1 MAKTQRAQAAAERS
15 RGPWRT
21 LAVLVPT
28 IAVLAVAAAPSLIPS
43 DMLSEMIRKDLEA
56 SLSRKVSVA
65 DCSVGWLSG
74 VKVGQLR
81 VASASGDLDAPAI
94 AIRGL
99 HLNYEPWELVAAAR
113 AERPHLGRAVIEW
126 LGVRVVRQADGRLD
140 ILESSGPPPDF
151 QSVDI
156 RNGMIHL
163 VDLQADTRRYV
174 SQVRL
179 TLGRLARSEKAY
191 VTGGGLL
198 HFPADGEAE
207 PSPESASPTAAGP
220 LPGVAAGEAG
230 LTPVGVLSISGFLDH
245 FDLNN
250 FAGIVGGCDI
260 EWKSVNLG
268 YLFPRGSALPGG
280 LRIDAPTS
288 GEVNLTIDQADRIG
302 IRGRVS
308 ASQVQLGVARRS
320 AALVDMSLL
329 TVGFAGT
336 YNKTTGD
343 IRISPIQISGAGSS
357 VHVDGDLVRK
367 ADGRLE
373 GELSV
378 RGMISWAPLKEDV
391 PPLGGAL
398 SGLAAATGT
407 AAVNHMNVTFAGDTA
422 RVLADDISLDRTEL
436 EWKPLLSKPAGR
448 RARLA
453 LDASADLR
461 TGRVSLASASL
472 RIGQAGPDG
481 HDEIVVTA
489 TTPTPGGDAAAP
501 GAVAEDEGAAGGE
514 AIRIEV
520 SIPDAELLPRH
531 VPATEELIR
540 RFNVSGSLSVE
551 ALLRREADDVA
562 LAVTVDA
569 GALAFETGPGATKAS
584 GVPLRVRA
592 EGVLKGETG
601 QPECRGVEAV
611 LADSRLIYKGRAYRA
626 AAAGGQ
632 PPHVAFG
639 GRLDVTGIQQWL
651 RLVRPYVSRT
661 RSPALVGNLRCELDG
676 RVGADQWQLDL
687 EADAS
692 RASVELIA
700 PDGSFGEAV
709 PPLLAKPLGDEASLR
724 LKAAYDVRSDTL
736 TIPTAEIRFADS
748 VLRLEGS
755 LAGATG
761 LAEPAA
767 RAPTLPARVSL
778 EVVSEDVRAMLTCLP
793 WLQSQL
799 KAQRAEGGLSARV
812 SATLD
817 ERVSVEARVD
827 LTDTGYTAQDGELTK
842 ARGMRQTFALRASR
856 PTKVAGNLR
865 RWTIDQTS
873 LELGPA
879 RATLA
884 GTVELDA
891 DVMRGMADWTALRHV
906 MRSVDLAGNATL
918 VEDQSL
924 RAFSRSWN
932 RLCAEYNLSGR
943 ATADLR
949 LRGSRGI
956 GELRLTVDATE
967 ATFQYGMRGL
977 AGAGEAQGPFVVGEA
992 TLKPV
997 GTRAMADVWVR
1008 RAPLAGEFEIEK
1020 ATLDIADTHVTCKG
1034 TLYCRDRL
1042 PLRPGDIL
1050 GCVLDLEGRSEQ
1062 LARLA
1067 HLVPLRGLRQLDPQ
1081 GGVAFSMSV
1090 AADPYSL
1097 ELTSGD
1103 FTFEKA
1109 RVTYRGE
1116 PVAVNGRLVLGRP
1129 RLLADALAVSVAG
1142 TSLTVA
1148 ADIAEPFD
1156 APKGRL
1162 SVTGERLD
1170 LDRLMAMFGIEAPDA
1185 AHPVIG
1191 IPSDWPA
1198 LASFLSRMDVDGE
1211 LAFGEFKWTDDKKLR
1226 YDWNAFVADF
1236 TLDGGWFDVR
1246 PFKAVMFGGVVIGHI
1261 ATDFREA
1268 NPELLVEYS
1277 TRNLQAGPGLNA
1289 MVKLQFPDMTVN
1301 GSSDSVYQARQRLF
1315 ATAEQFN
1322 WPVGMTEFEARDGTM
1337 VGPAAPEWLAN
1348 LFPGMKLSRY
1358 DFRRMR
1364 SVSHLMAD
1372 GSSESEMLFDG
1383 SPYAV
1388 YITGRT
1394 GSDGTARY
1402 SLGVD
1407 LMNSLESGETARKLE
1422 QGRIPLLTYSGRIA
1436 SSTWADRDVSYKLA
1450 HEVAYDVFLKR
1461 NILFRLLRALGDKRR
1476 PDFEPYK
1483 GMFDTNVPEPP
1494 ESDGDRPPDAG
1505 EKRP

>member
-1 MAKTQRAQAAAERS
+1 MAKTQRAEAAERS
-15 RGPWRT
+15 RSPWRT
-21 LAVLVPT
+21 LAVLAPA
-28 IAVLAVAAAPSLIPS
+28 IAVLAAAAAPSLIPS
-43 DMLSEMIRKDLEA
+43 GTLSEMIRKDLET
-56 SLSRKVSVA
+56 SLGRKVSVA
-65 DCSVGWLSG
+65 DCGVGWLSG

-81 VASASGDLDAPAI
+81 VASASGDLDEPAI

-99 HLNYEPWELVAAAR
+99 HLHYEPWELITAAR
-113 AERPHLGRAVIEW
+113 AEHPYLGHAVIEW
-126 LGVRVVRQADGRLD
+126 LDVRVVRQKDGRLD

-151 QSVDI
+151 QSLDI

-198 HFPADGEAE
+198 HFPAEGEAE
-207 PSPESASPTAAGP
+207 PSPDSAAATAAGP
-220 LPGVAAGEAG
+220 LPGKAAGETG

-250 FAGIVGGCDI
+250 FAGIVGGCDV

-308 ASQVQLGVARRS
+308 ASQVQLGLGRRA
-320 AALVDMSLL
+320 AALVDMNLL
-329 TVGFAGT
+329 TVGFAGA

-343 IRISPIQISGAGSS
+343 IRINPITVSGAGSS
-357 VHVDGDLVRK
+357 VRVDGDLVRK

-378 RGMISWAPLKEDV
+378 RGMISWAPLKENV

-398 SGLAAATGT
+398 NRLAAATGT
-407 AAVNHMNVTFAGDTA
+407 TAVNHMTITFAGDTV
-422 RVLADDISLDRTEL
+422 RVRADDISLDQTEL

-453 LDASADLR
+453 VDATADLR
-461 TGRVSLASASL
+461 GGRVSLTSASL
-472 RIGQAGPDG
+472 RVGQAGPDG
-481 HDEIVVTA
+481 RDEIVVTA
-489 TTPTPGGDAAAP
+489 STPTPGAAAST
-501 GAVAEDEGAAGGE
+501 GTVAAVEGATGDE
-514 AIRIEV
+514 AVRIDV
-520 SIPDAELLPRH
+520 SIPDARLLPRH
-531 VPATEELIR
+531 MPAVEEWIR
-540 RFNVSGSLSVE
+540 RFNVSGSLSAE
-551 ALLRREADDVA
+551 ILLRREADDVA
-562 LAVTVDA
+562 LAATLDA
-569 GALAFETGPGATKAS
+569 ASLAFETGPGATKAA

-592 EGVLKGETG
+592 DGVLKGETG
-601 QPECRGVEAV
+601 LPECRGVEAV
-611 LADSRLIYKGRAYRA
+611 LADSRLTYKGRIFRVA
-626 AAAGGQ
+626 AADAQ
-632 PPHVAFG
+632 PPHIAFS

-651 RLVRPYVSRT
+651 RLVRPYVPRT
-661 RSPALVGNLRCELDG
+661 RSPILVGNLRCELDG
-676 RVGADQWQLDL
+676 GIDAGQWQVDL

-692 RASVELIA
+692 RASVEWIA
-700 PDGSFGEAV
+700 PNGFFGEAA
-709 PPLLAKPLGDEASLR
+709 PPLLAKPLGEEASLR
-724 LKAAYDVRSDTL
+724 LKAAYDVRSDAL
-736 TIPTAEIRFADS
+736 TVPTAEIRFADS
-748 VLRLEGS
+748 LLRLEGS
-755 LAGATG
+755 LAGVTS

-778 EVVSEDVRAMLTCLP
+778 EVESEDVQAMLACLP
-793 WLQSQL
+793 WLQSRL

-817 ERVSVEARVD
+817 ESVSVEARVD
-827 LTDTGYTAQDGELTK
+827 LTDTSYTARHGEVTK
-842 ARGMRQTFALRASR
+842 TRGLRQTFELRASR

-865 RWTIDQTS
+865 RWTIDHAA

-891 DVMRGMADWTALRHV
+891 DVLRSMADWTALRHA
-906 MRSVDLAGNATL
+906 MRSVDLTGGATL
-918 VEDQSL
+918 VEDRSL
-924 RAFSRSWN
+924 RVFSRSWD

-949 LRGSRGI
+949 LRGNRGI

-967 ATFQYGMRGL
+967 ATFQYGMRGH
-977 AGAGEAQGPFVVGEA
+977 AAEGRAPGPFLVGEA

-1008 RAPLAGEFEIEK
+1008 RAPLAGEFEIPK
-1020 ATLDIADTHVTCKG
+1020 ASLDIADTHVTCKG
-1034 TLYCRDRL
+1034 TIYCRDRL

-1050 GCVLDLEGRSEQ
+1050 GCVLDLEGRSQQ

-1067 HLVPLRGLRQLDPQ
+1067 QLVPLKGLRQLDPQ

-1090 AADPYSL
+1090 AADPYGI

-1103 FTFEKA
+1103 FAFEKA
-1109 RVTYRGE
+1109 SILYHRE
-1116 PVAVNGRLVLGRP
+1116 PVSVNGRLVLGRL
-1129 RLLADALAVSVAG
+1129 RLLADALAVSVAD

-1170 LDRLMAMFGIEAPDA
+1170 LDRLMTVFGIETPDA

-1191 IPSDWPA
+1191 IPADWPA
-1198 LASFLSRMDVDGE
+1198 LAAFLSRMNIDGE

-1236 TLDGGWFDVR
+1236 TLNHGWFDVR

-1261 ATDFREA
+1261 ATDFREP
-1268 NPELLVEYS
+1268 NPELLLEYS

-1289 MVKLQFPDMTVN
+1289 MVRLQFPDMTVN
-1301 GSSDSVYQARQRLF
+1301 GSCDSVYQARRRLF

-1322 WPVGMTEFEARDGTM
+1322 WPVGTSEFEARDGTM

-1348 LFPGMKLSRY
+1348 LFPGLKLSRY

-1364 SVSHLMAD
+1364 SVSHLRAD
-1372 GSSESEMLFDG
+1372 GGNESEMLFDG
-1383 SPYAV
+1383 SPYPV

-1394 GSDGTARY
+1394 DADGTARY
-1402 SLGVD
+1402 TLGVD
-1407 LMNSLESGETARKLE
+1407 LINSLESGETARKLE

-1436 SSTWADRDVSYKLA
+1436 SSTWAQRNVSYKLA

-1461 NILFRLLRALGDKRR
+1461 NILYRLLRALGEKRR

-1483 GMFDTNVPEPP
+1483 DMFDTSVPEPP
-1494 ESDGDRPPDAG
+1494 ESDDGKPPEGGENRP
-1505 EKRP
+1505 